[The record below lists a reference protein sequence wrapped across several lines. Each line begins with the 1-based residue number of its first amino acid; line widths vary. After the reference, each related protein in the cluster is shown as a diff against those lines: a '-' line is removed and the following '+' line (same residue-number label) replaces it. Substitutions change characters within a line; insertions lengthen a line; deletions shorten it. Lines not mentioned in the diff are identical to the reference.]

1 MESRPPFFCYKFLPI
16 SLINNLYMELLLI
29 LLDTYSVSTKGP
41 IVSSQFMYSVNNQ
54 SYTSIWTFSGVLI
67 G

>member
-1 MESRPPFFCYKFLPI
+1 
-16 SLINNLYMELLLI
+16 MELLLI